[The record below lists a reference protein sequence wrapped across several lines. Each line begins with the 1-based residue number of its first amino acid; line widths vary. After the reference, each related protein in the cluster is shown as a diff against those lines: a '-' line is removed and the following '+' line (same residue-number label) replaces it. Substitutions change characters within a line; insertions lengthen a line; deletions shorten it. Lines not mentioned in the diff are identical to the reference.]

1 MKNWIARWF
10 DGADAK
16 APAPAAAPAPEVE
29 TLFYRWL
36 AGSPSAADLSPAGE
50 TLVLDELA
58 HLVRTPEAAAD
69 LVPRVPAVIPQ
80 LLRSLRDEGVSGA
93 GLARQVA
100 QDVVLV
106 AEVIREANSPYYRP
120 SAPVRSI
127 EGALMLLGQNGLRML
142 LARVAFRPVI
152 SMQSGRYARQVAPQ
166 VWNQSEK
173 CAFAANLLAPGYGAD
188 PFEAYLAGLMQNVGL
203 IVAFRLIDRVC
214 QDGALPQSDQF
225 CRGLLALSRTL
236 AARIAEHWE
245 FPPSVSHARSPRR
258 ASPAPARWRRR
269 WHRASASPSC
279 ACCMTPAGLAPPPRS
294 CQAPA
299 PPSANASTNSRP
311 RKTECRSRSRTNLS
325 SGSHRAPCSTC
336 PSRTR
341 CTWSAARTNT
351 ASTRNSTSTR
361 CCPRGWR
368 SRSSAAS

>member
-1 MKNWIARWF
+1 MKNWIAKWF
-10 DGADAK
+10 AGADAK
-16 APAPAAAPAPEVE
+16 APGPAAAPAPAAATPPGGPAAALEVD

-36 AGSPSAADLSPAGE
+36 AGPSSDDFSPATE
-50 TLVLDELA
+50 TLVLDELER
-58 HLVRTPEAAAD
+58 LVRTPGAAAD

-80 LLRSLRDEGVSGA
+80 LLRSLRDEAVSGA

-152 SMQSGRYARQVAPQ
+152 SMQSGRFARQVAPQ

-173 CAFAANLLAPGYGAD
+173 CALAANLLAPGYGAD

-214 QDGALPQSDQF
+214 PNGALPQSDQF

-245 FPPSVSHARSPRR
+245 FPPSVSHAI
-258 ASPAPARWRRR
+258 AQ
-269 WHRASASPSC
+269 
-279 ACCMTPAGLAPPPRS
+279 AGQPGAGPLA
-294 CQAPA
+294 QALATGERVAKLRVLHDAGRLGAADPLLQGLDA
-299 PPSANASTNSRP
+299 AQ
-311 RKTECRSRSRTNLS
+311 RKCFDKLRTEED
-325 SGSHRAPCSTC
+325 
-336 PSRTR
+336 
-341 CTWSAARTNT
+341 
-351 ASTRNSTSTR
+351 
-361 CCPRGWR
+361 
-368 SRSSAAS
+368 